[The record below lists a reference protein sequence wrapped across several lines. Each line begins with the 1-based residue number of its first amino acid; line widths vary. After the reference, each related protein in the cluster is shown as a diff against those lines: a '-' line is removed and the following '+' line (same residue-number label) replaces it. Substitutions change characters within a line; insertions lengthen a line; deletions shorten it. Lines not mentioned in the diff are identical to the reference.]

1 MSNPRKPERSVITT
15 CAYCGV
21 GCGFKAETIGDKIVR
36 MVPWKEGKANHGHS
50 CVKGRFAFD
59 YYNHPDRVRTPLI
72 RSSTSE
78 KWKAVSWDEAF
89 DYAASELKRIQSKYG
104 KKSVGAVSSSRC
116 TNEEIFLTQKFA
128 RAVLGNN
135 NIDNCARICHSPTQF
150 GLTSTVGWG
159 AASQHFDSIL
169 KADVIVVVGANPT
182 EGHPVFGSLM
192 KRRIREGA
200 KLIVIDPRKTETV
213 TSAHCKADIHLA
225 IRPGTNVA
233 ILDSIA
239 HVVVKEELF
248 NRQFI
253 DQRCEVDE
261 FHNWCALVSA
271 ERYAPEVI
279 GPQCGVDPDLIYA
292 AARLYASGPN
302 SAIYYGLGVTEHSQG
317 STGVMCLGNLA
328 LSCGML
334 GREGV
339 GVNPL
344 RGQGNVQGGS
354 CLGSWPH
361 VFSGYRFVS
370 DKPTRDSFEHEWG
383 VPLDPEPGLRLPNMF
398 DAALAG
404 TFKAMYIMGEDP
416 VQSDPNQNHVI
427 EAFKNMECVI
437 LHDLFLNETSKYAH
451 IFLPGSS
458 SLEKDGTFTNAERR
472 VSRVRKVVEPIAGYQ
487 DWQIVLKLMNKMG
500 YSVAYDN
507 AGEVLDEIA
516 RLSPAYRGMSFDL
529 IDKVGS
535 VQWPCDENAPHGT
548 EVLHREKFPRANGLG
563 TFMLTEYVPTREK
576 TSDRYPLLLT
586 TGRILSQY
594 NVGTQTRR
602 TANQIWHPED
612 VLEINVEDAT
622 QRSISDGDFVTIKS
636 KFGETELRA
645 KISTRVNPGIVYT
658 TFHHAKSKANVLT
671 SDLSDWA
678 TNCPEYKVTAV
689 DIIPK
694 NITNLIYESI
704 KSNEKIDHLG
714 N

>member
-1 MSNPRKPERSVITT
+1 M
-15 CAYCGV
+15 
-21 GCGFKAETIGDKIVR
+21 
-36 MVPWKEGKANHGHS
+36 
-50 CVKGRFAFD
+50 
-59 YYNHPDRVRTPLI
+59 
-72 RSSTSE
+72 
-78 KWKAVSWDEAF
+78 
-89 DYAASELKRIQSKYG
+89 
-104 KKSVGAVSSSRC
+104 
-116 TNEEIFLTQKFA
+116 
-128 RAVLGNN
+128 
-135 NIDNCARICHSPTQF
+135 
-150 GLTSTVGWG
+150 
-159 AASQHFDSIL
+159 
-169 KADVIVVVGANPT
+169 
-182 EGHPVFGSLM
+182 
-192 KRRIREGA
+192 
-200 KLIVIDPRKTETV
+200 
-213 TSAHCKADIHLA
+213 
-225 IRPGTNVA
+225 
-233 ILDSIA
+233 
-239 HVVVKEELF
+239 
-248 NRQFI
+248 
-253 DQRCEVDE
+253 
-261 FHNWCALVSA
+261 
-271 ERYAPEVI
+271 
-279 GPQCGVDPDLIYA
+279 
-292 AARLYASGPN
+292 
-302 SAIYYGLGVTEHSQG
+302 
-317 STGVMCLGNLA
+317 
-328 LSCGML
+328 
-334 GREGV
+334 
-339 GVNPL
+339 
-344 RGQGNVQGGS
+344 
-354 CLGSWPH
+354 
-361 VFSGYRFVS
+361 
-370 DKPTRDSFEHEWG
+370 
-383 VPLDPEPGLRLPNMF
+383 
-398 DAALAG
+398 
-404 TFKAMYIMGEDP
+404 
-416 VQSDPNQNHVI
+416 
-427 EAFKNMECVI
+427 
-437 LHDLFLNETSKYAH
+437 
-451 IFLPGSS
+451 
-458 SLEKDGTFTNAERR
+458 EKDGTFTNAERR

-500 YSVAYDN
+500 YSVAYGN

-658 TFHHAKSKANVLT
+658 TFHHAKSKANALT

-694 NITNLIYESI
+694 NITHLIYESI